1 MLFIVSRRSFAAS
14 DSQNS
19 KSQSFLHYTQFS
31 GLAIQIHSM
40 GAFQVVNRSTHTNQ
54 LMKEV
59 EFPMKRTIWR
69 TVPALALA
77 ALLTVAGSTQADLE
91 EGLVGY
97 WPLDGDFVDHAGTN
111 DGTFMGSDP
120 EAVFETGVLGDGI
133 VLDGIDQYI
142 EIANESNFDFVD
154 QDFSI
159 SAWFRVDSFTKSW
172 QALIAKGEGNR
183 WRVHRRGGESIMT
196 WNGGNG
202 DVPAD
207 ANFPID
213 DEEFHH
219 FVGVST
225 ADEIQMYMDGELVSI
240 GDFPTVENNDQ
251 PVMIGENPDARGR
264 TWHGLI
270 DDVAIWGRALDE
282 DEIAA
287 IYNGGDGMIIK
298 EKKPTVD
305 PIFVGGQDT
314 IGSESYDGSQSNR
327 VYGEET
333 PGVSGWSGR
342 IVTFED
348 SGGVTINDHDI
359 ALGVLEDNEG
369 LKGEGAYE
377 VVDFA
382 GGGGNF
388 GVNNPYPNDVSDTSM
403 SDFVVEVT
411 AEVTIPAGTWTIG
424 FGSDD
429 GGRIEIP
436 GVEFDLSQNNDNFSD
451 DEIRYNG
458 NRGHG
463 WTVGSFTLGE
473 GLETT
478 ITASFHERGGGD
490 SFEIAVIEDE
500 FIENASEANGWELLG
515 DGTLGWS
522 VNTTTSPLIS
532 ADLTATVT
540 AQRPMQF
547 DVNGDTG
554 EADQLVLENPDSEIF
569 TTIMDL
575 GDNLEFQI
583 KSSGNVSSGQA
594 FQIIGADQVTGTPTI
609 SSINAGQNW
618 VFDAGRICLD
628 FCPGIGNPGDYNG
641 DGMLDAADLDLQAAA
656 MNNPNP
662 DLGVYDENNDGLVDF
677 ADRQIWVSD
686 LKVTWMGDADL
697 NGQFNS
703 GDLVT
708 VFTAGKYESGDAAN
722 WGEGDWNGDLTFG
735 SGDLVTAFTDGGYE
749 AGPKAAV
756 AAVPEPSSIILVL
769 TSLLALFGVA
779 RRRNG

>member
-1 MLFIVSRRSFAAS
+1 M
-14 DSQNS
+14 
-19 KSQSFLHYTQFS
+19 
-31 GLAIQIHSM
+31 
-40 GAFQVVNRSTHTNQ
+40 
-54 LMKEV
+54 
-59 EFPMKRTIWR
+59 
-69 TVPALALA
+69 
-77 ALLTVAGSTQADLE
+77 
-91 EGLVGY
+91 
-97 WPLDGDFVDHAGTN
+97 
-111 DGTFMGSDP
+111 
-120 EAVFETGVLGDGI
+120 
-133 VLDGIDQYI
+133 
-142 EIANESNFDFVD
+142 
-154 QDFSI
+154 
-159 SAWFRVDSFTKSW
+159 
-172 QALIAKGEGNR
+172 
-183 WRVHRRGGESIMT
+183 
-196 WNGGNG
+196 
-202 DVPAD
+202 
-207 ANFPID
+207 
-213 DEEFHH
+213 DEE
-219 FVGVST
+219 
-225 ADEIQMYMDGELVSI
+225 
-240 GDFPTVENNDQ
+240 
-251 PVMIGENPDARGR
+251 
-264 TWHGLI
+264 
-270 DDVAIWGRALDE
+270 
-282 DEIAA
+282 
-287 IYNGGDGMIIK
+287 
-298 EKKPTVD
+298 
-305 PIFVGGQDT
+305 
-314 IGSESYDGSQSNR
+314 
-327 VYGEET
+327 
-333 PGVSGWSGR
+333 
-342 IVTFED
+342 
-348 SGGVTINDHDI
+348 
-359 ALGVLEDNEG
+359 
-369 LKGEGAYE
+369 
-377 VVDFA
+377 
-382 GGGGNF
+382 
-388 GVNNPYPNDVSDTSM
+388 
-403 SDFVVEVT
+403 
-411 AEVTIPAGTWTIG
+411 
-424 FGSDD
+424 
-429 GGRIEIP
+429 
-436 GVEFDLSQNNDNFSD
+436 
-451 DEIRYNG
+451 
-458 NRGHG
+458 
-463 WTVGSFTLGE
+463 
-473 GLETT
+473 LETT

-500 FIENASEANGWELLG
+500 FMEDANEANGWELLG

-575 GDNLEFQI
+575 GDSLEFQI

-609 SSINAGQNW
+609 SSVNAGQNW

>member
-40 GAFQVVNRSTHTNQ
+40 GAFQVVNRSRHTNQ

-225 ADEIQMYMDGELVSI
+225 ADEVQMYMDGELVSI

-609 SSINAGQNW
+609 SSVNAGQNW
-618 VFDAGRICLD
+618 VFDAGRVCLD